1 MKDLSLET
9 TSISLGDDAPSPSDR
24 REGKRHLTLLRVG
37 AMTVD
42 GRRELCLI
50 KNISAGGMQI
60 RPYCALSEGAALII
74 ELKTGMAVPGKVTW
88 IDGANAGIE
97 FDESVDVL
105 DILAPSD
112 SGPRPRMPRVQIDC
126 YATVRDGAAV
136 HRLRVCDVSQGG
148 VKLEGNVAIDPS
160 SDLAVTLPGLPAQAA
175 ALRWSSGGYI
185 GLTFNRL
192 MALPDLVEW
201 LRSIRD
207 ESRAA

>member
-1 MKDLSLET
+1 MEELSLET
-9 TSISLGDDAPSPSDR
+9 TSISLGDEAPSPSDR

-37 AMTVD
+37 AMTVE

-60 RPYCALSEGAALII
+60 RPYCALAEGASLVI
-74 ELKTGMAVPGKVTW
+74 ELKTGMAVPGKVSW

-105 DILAPSD
+105 DILAPCET
-112 SGPRPRMPRVQIDC
+112 GPRPRMPRVQIDC

-148 VKLEGNVAIDPS
+148 VKLEGAVAIDPS
-160 SDLAVTLPGLPAQAA
+160 SDLAVTLPGLATQAA
-175 ALRWSSGGYI
+175 ALRWSGDGHI

-192 MALPDLVEW
+192 LALPELVAW
-201 LRSIRD
+201 LRSVRD
-207 ESRAA
+207 ETQAA

>member
-1 MKDLSLET
+1 MEDLSLET

>member
-9 TSISLGDDAPSPSDR
+9 TSISLGDEAPSPSDR

-60 RPYCALSEGAALII
+60 RPYCALTEGAALII

-97 FDESVDVL
+97 FDEPVDVI

-112 SGPRPRMPRVQIDC
+112 SGPRPRMPRVQIEC

-207 ESRAA
+207 ESKAA